1 MGSHFLLPQT
11 HHTESAIN
19 VRMTLAMSRL
29 FQPFSPR
36 IIALIPPLVPPVP
49 RHPRQTR
56 SVPPR
61 RQSDHQSAL
70 AAARGSRKLQEWAV
84 RGRTTDGG
92 ADEPGENPVKE
103 GEEEKGV
110 PPPPPLPTNETDLK
124 LKLRYTM
131 LDKRTLNDDEQTTD

>member
-103 GEEEKGV
+103 GRRGERSAAAAAV
-110 PPPPPLPTNETDLK
+110 A
-124 LKLRYTM
+124 
-131 LDKRTLNDDEQTTD
+131 DKRNGLEAEAPLHNARQKDS